1 MKLHSPTSVTRRGTI
16 YLTHLLP
23 SVGGM
28 SLSSGGWTHSP
39 GHTPDQSAALP
50 GQYEAPP
57 SQVGSQ
63 TVLMSV
69 RVSVCHSGIRPLCLP
84 GAGDESL
91 RLQLGMDPGKSG
103 EFRLSLQSSG
113 GAGRSVTI
121 AEYDLRAV
129 NYEVKSPKCH
139 ELILAAPPQDRISF
153 NFRCEQE
160 AREWAT
166 VMMSSLREA
175 HRVSA
180 APQEN
185 GPQLLPA
192 GVPLQSPM
200 LLGQTEEACME
211 LTRAIEAGDMQ
222 SASAFAASLAR
233 RHVALQ
239 IRPSSKDP
247 EDTEINLAV
256 VVEDASSSCCV
267 TVKVFPHMTTASLKQ
282 QLFLEYGFHPRVQRW
297 VIGQCLCSDQRS
309 LASYGVRQDGD
320 TAFLYLLS
328 ARHARLTHQALQR
341 DQESALLLS
350 PLSLQNPPLPSA
362 STNGA
367 ATQDR
372 RPYTTLPPRLHSSS
386 SNGGSDQQKFS
397 ELRDLINL
405 EMPQLNDALSP
416 NTASVQGWSCPSCT
430 YINKPTRPGCEICS
444 TNRPESYVIPGGY
457 QPDALE
463 LRRIQQEKEA
473 IRQYQQ
479 AREEE
484 RRENFARLVRT
495 DGQDLVPN
503 PEAVECRI
511 CYVELPPG
519 EGVLLRECL
528 HCFCRECLRSV
539 VMLSEEPE
547 VACPYRDDAYSCAGA
562 LQEREIRALVP
573 PEEYER
579 WLQRGLSVAESRCE
593 GSYHCATPDCPGWCV
608 YEDTVNVFHCPICRK
623 HNCLICKSIHEGM
636 NCKQYQD
643 DLAARAIN
651 DSAARRTTHLL
662 KTLVQSGEAMH
673 CPQCGIIVQKRD
685 GCDWLRCTVCHTEI
699 CWVTRGPRWG
709 PRGPGDTSG
718 GCRCNVNNQKCH
730 PKCQNCH

>member
-1 MKLHSPTSVTRRGTI
+1 
-16 YLTHLLP
+16 
-23 SVGGM
+23 M

-50 GQYEAPP
+50 SHYEASL
-57 SQVGSQ
+57 SQLGGQ

-91 RLQLGMDPGKSG
+91 RLQLSMDPGKSG
-103 EFRLSLQSSG
+103 EFRLSLQNCSG
-113 GAGRSVTI
+113 TGRSVTI
-121 AEYDLRAV
+121 SEFNLRTI

-139 ELILAAPPQDRISF
+139 ELILAAPPHDRISF

-160 AREWAT
+160 AQEWAT

-175 HRVSA
+175 QRV
-180 APQEN
+180 APQES
-185 GPQLLPA
+185 GPQLLADSVSPPNTMA
-192 GVPLQSPM
+192 LQ
-200 LLGQTEEACME
+200 QTEQACIE

-222 SASAFAASLAR
+222 SASAFAATLAR
-233 RHVALQ
+233 QHAALQ
-239 IRPSSKDP
+239 IRPSAKDY
-247 EDTEINLAV
+247 EDTETKLAV
-256 VVEDASSSCCV
+256 VVEDSSSSCCV

-282 QLFLEYGFHPRVQRW
+282 QMFLEYGFHPRVQRW
-297 VIGQCLCSDQRS
+297 VIGQCLCTDQRS

-328 ARHARLTHQALQR
+328 ARHARLTPQVLQR
-341 DQESALLLS
+341 AQESALLLS
-350 PLSLQNPPLPSA
+350 PPLSFQNPPLPFA
-362 STNGA
+362 STNGSSPE
-367 ATQDR
+367 DR
-372 RPYTTLPPRLHSSS
+372 RPYTTLPPRLHNISS
-386 SNGGSDQQKFS
+386 SNGGSDRQNFS
-397 ELRDLINL
+397 EIRDLINL
-405 EMPQLNDALSP
+405 EMPQLNNALSP
-416 NTASVQGWSCPSCT
+416 NTTSIQGWSCPSCT

-479 AREEE
+479 AKEEE
-484 RRENFARLVRT
+484 RRENFARLVMM

-503 PEAVECRI
+503 PEPVECRI
-511 CYVELPPG
+511 CYIDLPSG
-519 EGVLLRECL
+519 EGILLRECL

-539 VMLSEEPE
+539 IMLSEEPE
-547 VACPYRDDAYSCAGA
+547 VACPYRDDTYSCAGA

-593 GSYHCATPDCPGWCV
+593 GSYHCATPDCLGWCV
-608 YEDTVNVFHCPICRK
+608 YEDTVNVFHCPVCRK

-651 DSAARRTTHLL
+651 DSAARRTTDLL

-709 PRGPGDTSG
+709 PQGPGDTSG

>member
-1 MKLHSPTSVTRRGTI
+1 
-16 YLTHLLP
+16 
-23 SVGGM
+23 M
-28 SLSSGGWTHSP
+28 SLSSGGWTHAP
-39 GHTPDQSAALP
+39 GYTPDQPAALP
-50 GQYEAPP
+50 SHYGA
-57 SQVGSQ
+57 SQPQPGCQ
-63 TVLMSV
+63 TVLISV

-91 RLQLGMDPGKSG
+91 RLQLSMDPGKSG
-103 EFRLSLQSSG
+103 EFRLSLQDSSG
-113 GAGRSVTI
+113 TGRSVTI
-121 AEYDLRAV
+121 AEFDLRTV

-139 ELILAAPPQDRISF
+139 ELSLAAPPHDRISF

-160 AREWAT
+160 AHEWAT

-175 HRVSA
+175 HRA
-180 APQEN
+180 APQDN
-185 GPQLLPA
+185 GPQC
-192 GVPLQSPM
+192 PLDGLHLQNT
-200 LLGQTEEACME
+200 LALQQTEDTCIE

-222 SASAFAASLAR
+222 SASVIAATLAR
-233 RHVALQ
+233 QHAALKIQ
-239 IRPSSKDP
+239 PFVKDY
-247 EDTEINLAV
+247 EDTEINLTV
-256 VVEDASSSCCV
+256 VVEDSSSSCCV
-267 TVKVFPHMTTASLKQ
+267 TVKVYPHMTTAALKQ
-282 QLFLEYGFHPRVQRW
+282 QMFLEYGFHPRVQRW
-297 VIGQCLCSDQRS
+297 VIGQCLCTNQRS
-309 LASYGVRQDGD
+309 LGSYGVRQDGD

-328 ARHARLTHQALQR
+328 ARHARLTLQVLQQ

-350 PLSLQNPPLPSA
+350 PPSLSLPTPPLPSTSA
-362 STNGA
+362 NGPSS
-367 ATQDR
+367 QDR
-372 RPYTTLPPRLHSSS
+372 RPYTTLPPKLHTGSST
-386 SNGGSDQQKFS
+386 GGSERGNVS
-397 ELRDLINL
+397 EIRDLINL
-405 EMPQLNDALSP
+405 EMPQLNEALSP
-416 NTASVQGWSCPSCT
+416 STSSTQGWSCPSCT

-457 QPDALE
+457 RPDALE

-484 RRENFARLVRT
+484 RRENYAQLVMT
-495 DGQDLVPN
+495 DGHDLVPN
-503 PEAVECRI
+503 PEPVDCRI
-511 CYVELPPG
+511 CYVDLQPG

-539 VMLSEEPE
+539 IMLSEEPE
-547 VACPYRDDAYSCAGA
+547 VSCPYRDDTYSCACS

-573 PEEYER
+573 AEEYER

-593 GSYHCATPDCPGWCV
+593 GSYHCATPDCRGWCV
-608 YEDTVNVFHCPICRK
+608 YEDTVNVFHCPVCGK

>member
-1 MKLHSPTSVTRRGTI
+1 
-16 YLTHLLP
+16 
-23 SVGGM
+23 M
-28 SLSSGGWTHSP
+28 SLSSGGWTS
-39 GHTPDQSAALP
+39 GFTPDQCAAAALHNLY
-50 GQYEAPP
+50 GA
-57 SQVGSQ
+57 SQPQLGCQ

-91 RLQLGMDPGKSG
+91 RLQLSMDPGKSG
-103 EFRLSLQSSG
+103 EFRLSLQDSSG
-113 GAGRSVTI
+113 TGRSVTI
-121 AEYDLRAV
+121 AEFDLGTV

-139 ELILAAPPQDRISF
+139 ELSLVAPPHDRISF
-153 NFRCEQE
+153 NFRCETE
-160 AREWAT
+160 AQEWAT
-166 VMMSSLREA
+166 VVMSSLREA
-175 HRVSA
+175 QRV

-185 GPQLLPA
+185 SQQH
-192 GVPLQSPM
+192 PLDELNQQNTM
-200 LLGQTEEACME
+200 VLQRTEETCIE

-222 SASAFAASLAR
+222 SASVFAATLAR
-233 RHVALQ
+233 QHATLKIQLSTR
-239 IRPSSKDP
+239 DY
-247 EDTEINLAV
+247 EDTEITLAV
-256 VVEDASSSCCV
+256 VVEDSSSSCCV
-267 TVKVFPHMTTASLKQ
+267 TVKVFPHMTTAALKQ
-282 QLFLEYGFHPRVQRW
+282 QMFLEYGFHPRVQRW
-297 VIGQCLCSDQRS
+297 VIGQCLCHDQRS
-309 LASYGVRQDGD
+309 LASYGVHQNGD

-328 ARHARLTHQALQR
+328 ARHSRLTLQVLQQ

-350 PLSLQNPPLPSA
+350 PPSLSLTTPPLPA
-362 STNGA
+362 TSTNGPSSL
-367 ATQDR
+367 DR
-372 RPYTTLPPRLHSSS
+372 RPYTTLPPRLYTST
-386 SNGGSDQQKFS
+386 NTGGSERGNVS
-397 ELRDLINL
+397 EIRDLINL
-405 EMPQLNDALSP
+405 EMPQLNEAMSP
-416 NTASVQGWSCPSCT
+416 NTASTQGWSCPSCT

-444 TNRPESYVIPGGY
+444 TNRPENYVIPGGY
-457 QPDALE
+457 RPDALE

-479 AREEE
+479 AREAE
-484 RRENFARLVRT
+484 RRENFAHLVMM
-495 DGQDLVPN
+495 DSQDLLPN
-503 PEAVECRI
+503 PEPVDCRI
-511 CYVELPPG
+511 CYMDLQPG

-539 VMLSEEPE
+539 IMLSEEPE
-547 VACPYRDDAYSCAGA
+547 VSCPYRDDTYSCDRS

-573 PEEYER
+573 AEEYER

-593 GSYHCATPDCPGWCV
+593 GSYHCATPDCLGWCV
-608 YEDTVNVFHCPICRK
+608 YEDMVNVFHCPVCRK

-651 DSAARRTTHLL
+651 DSAARRTTQLL

-718 GCRCNVNNQKCH
+718 GCRCNINNQKCH

>member
-1 MKLHSPTSVTRRGTI
+1 
-16 YLTHLLP
+16 
-23 SVGGM
+23 M
-28 SLSSGGWTHSP
+28 SLSSGGWTHTP
-39 GHTPDQSAALP
+39 GYPPDQSAALP
-50 GQYEAPP
+50 SHYGA
-57 SQVGSQ
+57 SQSQLGCQ

-91 RLQLGMDPGKSG
+91 RLQLSMDPGKSG
-103 EFRLSLQSSG
+103 EFRLSLQDSFG
-113 GAGRSVTI
+113 TGRSVTI
-121 AEYDLRAV
+121 AEFDLRTV

-139 ELILAAPPQDRISF
+139 ELSLATPPHDRISF

-166 VMMSSLREA
+166 VVMSSLRE
-175 HRVSA
+175 SI
-180 APQEN
+180 
-185 GPQLLPA
+185 
-192 GVPLQSPM
+192 ST
-200 LLGQTEEACME
+200 TETKLHILTSEGISMNWSEACIE

-222 SASAFAASLAR
+222 SASVFAATLAR
-233 RHVALQ
+233 QNATLK
-239 IRPSSKDP
+239 ICPSARDY
-247 EDTEINLAV
+247 EDSEINLAV
-256 VVEDASSSCCV
+256 AVEDCSSSCCV
-267 TVKVFPHMTTASLKQ
+267 TVKVYPHMTTAALKQ
-282 QLFLEYGFHPRVQRW
+282 QMFLEYGFHPRVQRW
-297 VIGQCLCSDQRS
+297 VIGQCLCTDQRS
-309 LASYGVRQDGD
+309 LASYGVRQDSD

-328 ARHARLTHQALQR
+328 ARHARLTHQVLQQ

-350 PLSLQNPPLPSA
+350 PPSLSLPIPPLPATSA
-362 STNGA
+362 NGPSSLG
-367 ATQDR
+367 R
-372 RPYTTLPPRLHSSS
+372 RAYTTLPPRLHT
-386 SNGGSDQQKFS
+386 SNTFFSLNVSRGS
-397 ELRDLINL
+397 ERRNINEIRDLINL
-405 EMPQLNDALSP
+405 EMPQLNEALSP
-416 NTASVQGWSCPSCT
+416 NTASTQGWSCPSCT

-444 TNRPESYVIPGGY
+444 TNRPENYVIPGGY
-457 QPDALE
+457 RPDALE

-484 RRENFARLVRT
+484 RRENFARLVMM
-495 DGQDLVPN
+495 DGQDLLPN
-503 PEAVECRI
+503 PEPVDCRI
-511 CYVELPPG
+511 CY
-519 EGVLLRECL
+519 CL

-539 VMLSEEPE
+539 IMLSEEPE
-547 VACPYRDDAYSCAGA
+547 VACPYRDDTYSCSCS

-573 PEEYER
+573 AEEYER

-593 GSYHCATPDCPGWCV
+593 GSYHCATPDCLGWCV
-608 YEDTVNVFHCPICRK
+608 YEDTVNVFHCPVCRK

>member
-1 MKLHSPTSVTRRGTI
+1 
-16 YLTHLLP
+16 
-23 SVGGM
+23 M
-28 SLSSGGWTHSP
+28 SLSSGGWTHTS
-39 GHTPDQSAALP
+39 GGLTPDQSAALQHHY
-50 GQYEAPP
+50 GA
-57 SQVGSQ
+57 SQAQLGCL

-91 RLQLGMDPGKSG
+91 RLQLSMDPGKSG
-103 EFRLSLQSSG
+103 EFRLSLQDGSG
-113 GAGRSVTI
+113 TGRSVTI
-121 AEYDLRAV
+121 AEYDLRIV

-139 ELILAAPPQDRISF
+139 ELSLVAPPHDRISF

-160 AREWAT
+160 AQEWAT
-166 VMMSSLREA
+166 VVMSSLREA
-175 HRVSA
+175 QRVS
-180 APQEN
+180 PQDN
-185 GPQLLPA
+185 GTQCPLDGL
-192 GVPLQSPM
+192 PLQNTSA
-200 LLGQTEEACME
+200 LQRTEDTCIE
-211 LTRAIEAGDMQ
+211 LTRAIEAGDIQ
-222 SASAFAASLAR
+222 SASVFATTLAR
-233 RHVALQ
+233 QRAALKIQ
-239 IRPSSKDP
+239 PSVRDH

-256 VVEDASSSCCV
+256 VVEDSSSSCCV
-267 TVKVFPHMTTASLKQ
+267 TVKVFPHMTTAVLKQ
-282 QLFLEYGFHPRVQRW
+282 QMFLEYGFHPRVQRW
-297 VIGQCLCSDQRS
+297 VIGQCLCTDQRS

-328 ARHARLTHQALQR
+328 ARHARLTFQVFQQ

-350 PLSLQNPPLPSA
+350 PPSMSLPTPHLLPTSA
-362 STNGA
+362 NGPA
-367 ATQDR
+367 SQDR
-372 RPYTTLPPRLHSSS
+372 RPYTTLPPRLNT
-386 SNGGSDQQKFS
+386 SNNTGAS
-397 ELRDLINL
+397 ERGNINEIRDLINL
-405 EMPQLNDALSP
+405 EMPQLNEALSP
-416 NTASVQGWSCPSCT
+416 STTSSQGWSCPSCT

-444 TNRPESYVIPGGY
+444 TNRPENYIIPGGY
-457 QPDALE
+457 RPDALE
-463 LRRIQQEKEA
+463 LRRLQQEKEA
-473 IRQYQQ
+473 IRKYQQ

-484 RRENFARLVRT
+484 RRENFARLVML

-503 PEAVECRI
+503 PDTVDCKI
-511 CYVELPPG
+511 CYMELQSG

-539 VMLSEEPE
+539 IMLSEEPE
-547 VACPYRDDAYSCAGA
+547 VSCPYRDDTYACACS

-573 PEEYER
+573 AEEYER

-608 YEDTVNVFHCPICRK
+608 YEDTVNVFHCPVCKK
-623 HNCLICKSIHEGM
+623 HNCLICKYIHEGM

-685 GCDWLRCTVCHTEI
+685 GCDWLRCTVCHIEI

-709 PRGPGDTSG
+709 PAVRNLSFLLCLIHTSVEG
-718 GCRCNVNNQKCH
+718 
-730 PKCQNCH
+730 QNDKLTLVR

>member
-1 MKLHSPTSVTRRGTI
+1 
-16 YLTHLLP
+16 
-23 SVGGM
+23 M
-28 SLSSGGWTHSP
+28 SLSSGAWTQSP
-39 GHTPDQSAALP
+39 GHTPPDQPPASVPVPVP
-50 GQYEAPP
+50 GHHGASLGQA
-57 SQVGSQ
+57 GCQ

-91 RLQLGMDPGKSG
+91 RLQLSMDPGKSG
-103 EFRLSLQSSG
+103 EFRLCLQSSG
-113 GAGRSVTI
+113 GGGGGGACPSVTI
-121 AEYDLRAV
+121 AEFDLRAV

-139 ELILAAPPQDRISF
+139 ELSLVAPPRDRISF

-160 AREWAT
+160 AQEWAT
-166 VMMSSLREA
+166 VLMSSLREA
-175 HRVSA
+175 HRV
-180 APQEN
+180 APPDV
-185 GPQLLPA
+185 PQPA
-192 GVPLQSPM
+192 LDGLHSHNTLSLQR
-200 LLGQTEEACME
+200 TEETCIE
-211 LTRAIEAGDMQ
+211 LTKAIEAGDMQ
-222 SASAFAASLAR
+222 SASVFAATLAR
-233 RHVALQ
+233 QHAALKIQ
-239 IRPSSKDP
+239 PSTRDS
-247 EDTEINLAV
+247 EDTEISLTV
-256 VVEDASSSCCV
+256 VVEDSSSSCCV

-282 QLFLEYGFHPRVQRW
+282 QMFLEYGFHPRVQRW
-297 VIGQCLCSDQRS
+297 VIGRCLCADQRS

-328 ARHARLTHQALQR
+328 ARHARLTRQVLQQ

-350 PLSLQNPPLPSA
+350 PTSLSPQNPSLPSTSA
-362 STNGA
+362 NGPSSQEWRHYA
-367 ATQDR
+367 
-372 RPYTTLPPRLHSSS
+372 TLPARLHTS
-386 SNGGSDQQKFS
+386 SNIGGSERQNISQI
-397 ELRDLINL
+397 RDLTNL
-405 EMPQLNDALSP
+405 EMPQLNEALSP
-416 NTASVQGWSCPSCT
+416 NAASAQGWSCPSCT

-457 QPDALE
+457 RPDPLE

-479 AREEE
+479 AKEEE
-484 RRENFARLVRT
+484 RMENFARLVMM

-503 PEAVECRI
+503 PEPVDCRI
-511 CYVELPPG
+511 CYMDLQPG

-528 HCFCRECLRSV
+528 HCFCKECLRSV
-539 VMLSEEPE
+539 IMLSEEPE
-547 VACPYRDDAYSCAGA
+547 VPCPYRDDTYSCARS
-562 LQEREIRALVP
+562 LQEREIKALVSTD
-573 PEEYER
+573 EYER

-593 GSYHCATPDCPGWCV
+593 GSYHCATPDCLGWCV
-608 YEDTVNVFHCPICRK
+608 YEDTVNVFHCPVCRK
-623 HNCLICKSIHEGM
+623 HNCLICKAIHEGM

-651 DSAARRTTHLL
+651 DSAAWRTTHLL

-709 PRGPGDTSG
+709 PKGPGDTSG
-718 GCRCNVNNQKCH
+718 GCRCNVNKQKCH

>member
-1 MKLHSPTSVTRRGTI
+1 
-16 YLTHLLP
+16 
-23 SVGGM
+23 M
-28 SLSSGGWTHSP
+28 SLSSGGWTHTSP
-39 GHTPDQSAALP
+39 GYTPDQSAAAAALLP
-50 GQYEAPP
+50 ASHYGA
-57 SQVGSQ
+57 SQAAQLGCQ

-103 EFRLSLQSSG
+103 EFRLSLQDSSG
-113 GAGRSVTI
+113 TGRSVTI
-121 AEYDLRAV
+121 AEFDLRTV

-139 ELILAAPPQDRISF
+139 ELSLAAPPHDRISF

-160 AREWAT
+160 AQEWAT
-166 VMMSSLREA
+166 VVMSSLREA
-175 HRVSA
+175 HRV
-180 APQEN
+180 APQDN
-185 GPQLLPA
+185 GPQR
-192 GVPLQSPM
+192 PLDGLHLQNT
-200 LLGQTEEACME
+200 LALQRTEETCIE
-211 LTRAIEAGDMQ
+211 LTRAIEAGDMK
-222 SASAFAASLAR
+222 SASDFAATLAR
-233 RHVALQ
+233 QHATLKIQ
-239 IRPSSKDP
+239 PSAGDD
-247 EDTEINLAV
+247 ENTEINLAV
-256 VVEDASSSCCV
+256 AVEDSSSSCCV
-267 TVKVFPHMTTASLKQ
+267 TVKVFPHMTTAALKQ
-282 QLFLEYGFHPRVQRW
+282 QMFLEYGFHPRVQRW
-297 VIGQCLCSDQRS
+297 VIGQCLCTDQRS
-309 LASYGVRQDGD
+309 LASYGVRQHGD
-320 TAFLYLLS
+320 TSFLYLLS
-328 ARHARLTHQALQR
+328 ARHARLSLQVLQQ
-341 DQESALLLS
+341 DQESALLRS
-350 PLSLQNPPLPSA
+350 PPSLSLPAPPTLPATSA
-362 STNGA
+362 NGPSSL
-367 ATQDR
+367 DR
-372 RPYTTLPPRLHSSS
+372 RPYTTLPPRLHAS
-386 SNGGSDQQKFS
+386 SNTGGS
-397 ELRDLINL
+397 ERGNINEIRDLINL
-405 EMPQLNDALSP
+405 EMPQLNEAMTP
-416 NTASVQGWSCPSCT
+416 NTASSQGWSCPSCT

-444 TNRPESYVIPGGY
+444 TNRPESYVVPGGY
-457 QPDALE
+457 RPDALE

-484 RRENFARLVRT
+484 RRENFARLVMM
-495 DGQDLVPN
+495 DGQDLLPN
-503 PEAVECRI
+503 PEPVDCRI
-511 CYVELPPG
+511 CYVDLRPG

-528 HCFCRECLRSV
+528 HCFCRECLGSV
-539 VMLSEEPE
+539 IMLSEEPE
-547 VACPYRDDAYSCAGA
+547 VACPYRDDTYSCACS

-608 YEDTVNVFHCPICRK
+608 YEDTVNVFHCPVCRK

-643 DLAARAIN
+643 DMAARAIN